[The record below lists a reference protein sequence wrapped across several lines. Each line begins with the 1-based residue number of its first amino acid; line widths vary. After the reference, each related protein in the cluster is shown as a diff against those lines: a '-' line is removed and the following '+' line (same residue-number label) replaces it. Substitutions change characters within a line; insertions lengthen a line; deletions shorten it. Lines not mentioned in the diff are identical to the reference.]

1 LPVVI
6 LTAKELTDNE
16 RGFLAERTL
25 LVLSK
30 GAQPISKLGYALA
43 AIASRNRSTRSQGAA
58 DRKTE

>member
-1 LPVVI
+1 
-6 LTAKELTDNE
+6 LTDNE